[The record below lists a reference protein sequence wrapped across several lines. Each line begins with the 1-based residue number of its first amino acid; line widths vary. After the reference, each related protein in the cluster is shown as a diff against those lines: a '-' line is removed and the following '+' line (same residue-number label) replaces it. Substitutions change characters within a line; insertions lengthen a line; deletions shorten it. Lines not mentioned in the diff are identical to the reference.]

1 MSNEQEPE
9 SEQLEPILRN
19 GDETQLRTF
28 CVSTAPV
35 LIAEQAADMPGEDIW
50 FVLRHATPE
59 IRAEIFS
66 HFSPDTQL
74 EIADILSRDE
84 LISLFTHMSPDD
96 RADLYKQL
104 PEEQA
109 ESILPAL
116 AQAEREDI
124 RRLTAHEEG
133 TAGSAMT
140 SDYVTLPLTL
150 TAAQAIDHLRVVAP
164 DKETIYYAYVVDPKR
179 RLMGFVSL
187 KDLILAPRARLVEQ
201 IMKSEVVYARVD
213 EDQEKAARR
222 IQKFDLLALP
232 VVDADDA
239 LVGII
244 THDDAIDIITQ
255 EQTEDMEK
263 LMAISG
269 RHEAGAYMRTTVW
282 GHFRNRAGWV
292 AGLAVLGLV
301 SGFIVQS
308 FEGFL
313 MQFAIF
319 AAFMPMLADTGG
331 NTGSQSA
338 SLVIRALAL
347 NEIKARDALRVVSKE
362 LGVGVLLGIL
372 LAALAFGRV
381 MFMGGGS
388 TIPENVMLIQIAI
401 AIATALGIQV
411 VSATLIGALLPL
423 TVARFNQDPAVIASP
438 ALTTIV
444 DISGLLIYFYT
455 ARFML
460 GI

>member
-1 MSNEQEPE
+1 MPE
-9 SEQLEPILRN
+9 ILSS
-19 GDETQLRTF
+19 GDETELRAYCIATP
-28 CVSTAPV
+28 PV
-35 LIAEQAADMPGEDIW
+35 LIAEQVISMNREEIW

-59 IRAEIFS
+59 TRAEIFS
-66 HFSPDTQL
+66 YFNSDIQIDL
-74 EIADILSRDE
+74 ADILSRDE

-104 PEEQA
+104 PEERA

-124 RRLTAHEEG
+124 RRLTAYEEG

-140 SDYVTLPLTL
+140 SDYATLPPHL

-164 DKETIYYAYVVDPKR
+164 DKETIYYAYVVDQSR
-179 RLMGFVSL
+179 HLMGFVSL
-187 KDLILAPRARLVEQ
+187 KDLILAPRDRPVQE
-201 IMKSEVVYARVD
+201 IMKSEVVFTTVD
-213 EDQEKAARR
+213 DDQERAARK

-232 VVDADDA
+232 VVDQSEA

-263 LMAISG
+263 LMAIAG
-269 RHEAGAYMRTTVW
+269 RHEAGAYMRTSVW
-282 GHFRNRAGWV
+282 GHFRNRAVWV

-313 MQFAIF
+313 VQFAIF

-347 NEIKARDALRVVSKE
+347 NEIRPRDALRVVLKE
-362 LGVGVLLGIL
+362 MGVGLFLGAL
-372 LAALAFGRV
+372 LAVLAFGRV
-381 MFMGGGS
+381 MLIGGGS
-388 TIPENVMLIQIAI
+388 TIPEGVRLVQVALAI
-401 AIATALGIQV
+401 AAALGMQV

-423 TVARFNQDPAVIASP
+423 TVARFNRDPAVIASP

-444 DISGLLIYFYT
+444 DITGLLIYFYT

-460 GI
+460 GL

>member
-1 MSNEQEPE
+1 
-9 SEQLEPILRN
+9 
-19 GDETQLRTF
+19 
-28 CVSTAPV
+28 
-35 LIAEQAADMPGEDIW
+35 
-50 FVLRHATPE
+50 
-59 IRAEIFS
+59 
-66 HFSPDTQL
+66 
-74 EIADILSRDE
+74 
-84 LISLFTHMSPDD
+84 
-96 RADLYKQL
+96 
-104 PEEQA
+104 
-109 ESILPAL
+109 
-116 AQAEREDI
+116 
-124 RRLTAHEEG
+124 
-133 TAGSAMT
+133 
-140 SDYVTLPLTL
+140 
-150 TAAQAIDHLRVVAP
+150 
-164 DKETIYYAYVVDPKR
+164 
-179 RLMGFVSL
+179 
-187 KDLILAPRARLVEQ
+187 
-201 IMKSEVVYARVD
+201 
-213 EDQEKAARR
+213 
-222 IQKFDLLALP
+222 
-232 VVDADDA
+232 
-239 LVGII
+239 
-244 THDDAIDIITQ
+244 
-255 EQTEDMEK
+255 
-263 LMAISG
+263 
-269 RHEAGAYMRTTVW
+269 MRTTVW

-362 LGVGVLLGIL
+362 LGVGFLLGIL
-372 LAALAFGRV
+372 LAVLAFARV

-388 TIPENVMLIQIAI
+388 TIPENVMLIQIAV

-423 TVARFNQDPAVIASP
+423 AVARFNKDPAVIASP

-455 ARFML
+455 ARLML

>member
-1 MSNEQEPE
+1 MIEEQDSLDFEE
-9 SEQLEPILRN
+9 LLLS
-19 GDETQLRTF
+19 GDETTLRQF
-28 CVSTAPV
+28 CVSTQPV
-35 LIAEQAADMPGEDIW
+35 IIADYVSQLPREDLW

-59 IRAEIFS
+59 TRAEVFS
-66 HFSPDTQL
+66 HLVSDLQQDL
-74 EIADILSRDE
+74 VEILSRDE

-104 PEEQA
+104 PEERG

-124 RRLTAHEEG
+124 RRLTAYEEG
-133 TAGSAMT
+133 TAGAVMT
-140 SDYVTLPLTL
+140 SDYATVPPHLNAT
-150 TAAQAIDHLRVVAP
+150 QAIEHLRTIAP
-164 DKETIYYAYVVDPKR
+164 DKETIYYAYVVDDQR

-187 KDLILAPRARLVEQ
+187 KDLILAVRGRRVEE
-201 IMKSEVVYARVD
+201 IMHEEVVYAHVE
-213 EDQEKAARR
+213 EDQEKAARK

-232 VVDADDA
+232 VIDQNEA

-255 EQTEDMEK
+255 EQTEDIEK
-263 LMAISG
+263 LMAIAG
-269 RHEAGAYMRTTVW
+269 RHEAGAYLRTSAW
-282 GHFRNRAGWV
+282 GHFRNRAVWV

-347 NEIKARDALRVVSKE
+347 GEVRPRDALRVVFKE
-362 LGVGVLLGIL
+362 FNVGIFLGIL
-372 LAALAFGRV
+372 LAGLAFGRV
-381 MFMGGGS
+381 MLMGGGS
-388 TIPENVMLIQIAI
+388 TIPEGYLLVEIAMAI
-401 AIATALGIQV
+401 AAALGLQV
-411 VSATLIGALLPL
+411 VSATLIGSLLPL
-423 TVARFNQDPAVIASP
+423 IVARFNKDPAVIASP

-455 ARFML
+455 ARFLL
-460 GI
+460 GL

>member
-1 MSNEQEPE
+1 VIEEQEPLDF
-9 SEQLEPILRN
+9 QTLMQQ
-19 GDETQLRTF
+19 GDETQLRQY
-28 CVSTAPV
+28 CVNTPPV
-35 LIAEQAADMPGEDIW
+35 IISDHVSDLPREDIW
-50 FVLRHATPE
+50 FVLRHATQE
-59 IRAEIFS
+59 NRAEVFS
-66 HFSPDTQL
+66 HLPPGVQL
-74 EIADILSRDE
+74 DLVEILNRYE

-104 PEEQA
+104 PEERG

-124 RRLTAHEEG
+124 RRLTAYEEG
-133 TAGSAMT
+133 TAGAVMT
-140 SDYVTLPLTL
+140 SDYATIPPHV
-150 TAAQAIDHLRVVAP
+150 TAAQAIEHLRTIAP
-164 DKETIYYAYVVDPKR
+164 DKETIYYAYVVDSQR

-187 KDLILAPRARLVEQ
+187 KDLILAPRGKLVTDILQPE
-201 IMKSEVVYARVD
+201 MVYAHVD
-213 EDQEKAARR
+213 EDQEKAARK

-232 VVDADDA
+232 VIDHNDA

-244 THDDAIDIITQ
+244 THDDAIDVITQ
-255 EQTEDMEK
+255 EQTEDIEK
-263 LMAISG
+263 LMAIAG
-269 RHEAGAYMRTTVW
+269 RHEAGAYMRTTAW
-282 GHFRNRAGWV
+282 GHFRNRAVWV

-347 NEIKARDALRVVSKE
+347 GEIKPRDAVRVVLKE
-362 LGVGVLLGIL
+362 VNVGIYLGIL

-381 MFMGGGS
+381 MLMGGGS
-388 TIPENVMLIQIAI
+388 TIPEGVMLVQIAV
-401 AIATALGIQV
+401 AISVALGLQV
-411 VSATLIGALLPL
+411 ISATLIGALLPL
-423 TVARFNQDPAVIASP
+423 VVARFNKDPAVIASP

-455 ARFML
+455 AHFL
-460 GI
+460 LTI